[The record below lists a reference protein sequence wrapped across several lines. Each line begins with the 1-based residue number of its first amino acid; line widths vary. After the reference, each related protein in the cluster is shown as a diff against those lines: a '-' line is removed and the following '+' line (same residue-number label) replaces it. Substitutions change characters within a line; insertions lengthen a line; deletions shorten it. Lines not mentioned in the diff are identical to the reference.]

1 MTRTHK
7 EEEAL
12 SMLKTGKFQPSQV
25 ARKTGLSLF
34 WVEGKAKQLGLIPL
48 GVVG

>member
-7 EEEAL
+7 EQEAI
-12 SMLKTGKFQPSQV
+12 SMLKSGKFQPEQV
-25 ARKTGLSLF
+25 ARKTGLSLV
-34 WVEGKAKQLGLIPL
+34 WVESKAMQFGLIPL